1 VRDKYKAAARLFN
14 EQRPFF
20 MPKRRFFV
28 KTNRYSFLRQG
39 KVRDV
44 YATSDDRYLLIV
56 ASDRISAF
64 DHVLPNP
71 IPGKGSILT
80 QLSNFWFDQTSELIA
95 NHIVDTEPNLEG
107 WEDDGRWRRDQLAQR
122 SVLVKKA
129 RPLPIEAIVRG
140 YLVGSGWKEYQ
151 KTRSVC
157 SIKLPGGLL
166 EADRLPEPIFTPS
179 TKAEQG
185 AHDENISFDQA
196 ANLVG
201 REMAEKVRGISLR
214 LYSFAADF
222 AKTRGIIIADTK
234 FEFGLVDGELVLI
247 DEILTPDS
255 SRFWPGDTYR
265 PGESPPS
272 FDKQYVRDY
281 LESIQ
286 WGKKPPV
293 PELPEEIVARTAEKY
308 EEALRR
314 LIGKPL

>member
-1 VRDKYKAAARLFN
+1 
-14 EQRPFF
+14 
-20 MPKRRFFV
+20 M
-28 KTNRYSFLRQG
+28 KTSKYSFLRQG

-44 YATSDDRYLLIV
+44 YATNDNRYLLIV

-64 DHVLPNP
+64 DYVLPNP
-71 IPGKGSILT
+71 IPGKGIILT
-80 QLSNFWFDQTSELIA
+80 RLSNFWFDQTKDLIA
-95 NHIVDTEPNLEG
+95 NHIVDAEPNLEG
-107 WEDDGRWRRDQLAQR
+107 WENDGRWRKDQLPKR

-129 RPLPIEAIVRG
+129 RAIPIEAIVRG

-157 SIKLPGGLL
+157 GIELPGGLV

-196 ANLVG
+196 AGLVG
-201 REMAEKVRGISLR
+201 REMAEKVRKISLR

-222 AKTRGIIIADTK
+222 AKMRGIIIADTK
-234 FEFGLVDGELVLI
+234 FEFGLIDDELVLI

-265 PGESPPS
+265 PGGSPPS
-272 FDKQYVRDY
+272 FDKQFVRDY
-281 LESIQ
+281 LESIR
-286 WGKKPPV
+286 WDKKPPV
-293 PELPEEIVARTAEKY
+293 PELPEEVVARTAEKY
-308 EEALRR
+308 EEALHR
-314 LIGKPL
+314 LID

>member
-1 VRDKYKAAARLFN
+1 
-14 EQRPFF
+14 
-20 MPKRRFFV
+20 M
-28 KTNRYSFLRQG
+28 TTRYSFLRQG

-44 YATSDDRYLLIV
+44 YAASEDRYLLIV

-71 IPGKGSILT
+71 IPGKGNILT
-80 QLSNFWFDQTSELIA
+80 RLSNFWFDQTRELIA
-95 NHIVDTEPNLEG
+95 NHIVDAEPNLEG
-107 WEDDGRWRRDQLAQR
+107 WEDDGRWRRGQLAQR

-129 RPLPIEAIVRG
+129 QPLPIEAIVRG

-151 KTRSVC
+151 KIRSVC
-157 SIKLPGGLL
+157 GIELPGGLV

-179 TKAEQG
+179 TKADQG

-222 AKTRGIIIADTK
+222 AKKRGIIIADTK
-234 FEFGLVDGELVLI
+234 FEFGLIDGELTLI

-281 LESIQ
+281 LESIR
-286 WGKKPPV
+286 WDKKPPV
-293 PELPEEIVARTAEKY
+293 PELPEEVVSRTAEKY
-308 EEALRR
+308 KEALRR
-314 LIGKPL
+314 LTGKEL

>member
-1 VRDKYKAAARLFN
+1 
-14 EQRPFF
+14 
-20 MPKRRFFV
+20 M
-28 KTNRYSFLRQG
+28 KTNMYPFLRQG

-44 YATSDDRYLLIV
+44 YATGDDRCLLIV

-71 IPGKGSILT
+71 VPGKGSILT
-80 QLSNFWFDQTSELIA
+80 RLSNFWFAQTGELTA
-95 NHIVDTEPNLEG
+95 NHIVDTEPGLEG
-107 WEDDGRWRRDQLAQR
+107 WENDGRWRRDQLAQR

-140 YLVGSGWKEYQ
+140 YLAGSGWKEYQ

-157 SIKLPGGLL
+157 GIELPGGLV

-201 REMAEKVRGISLR
+201 REMAEKVRDISLR

-222 AKTRGIIIADTK
+222 ANSRGIIIADTK
-234 FEFGLVDGELVLI
+234 FEFGLIDGELVLI
-247 DEILTPDS
+247 DELLTPDS

-272 FDKQYVRDY
+272 FDKQFVRDY
-281 LESIQ
+281 LESIR
-286 WGKKPPV
+286 WDKKPPV
-293 PELPEEIVARTAEKY
+293 PELPEEVVARTAEKY

-314 LIGKPL
+314 LID